1 MAKENKSKGNVPNL
15 RFPGFE
21 EEWKEVRLGEIATF
35 QSGYAFKSEHFS
47 EEGIKLVTP
56 KNFTKNGYGNFES
69 SISKCSVEKP
79 PKNFLCSKDDLL
91 ILLTDLTPSC
101 ELLGKPLLVQ
111 QEDGEIWLNQRIVR
125 LDFSTNVSKHWILQ
139 FLQTDRYHKVIKE
152 TATGS
157 TVRHS
162 SNKIIENINLQIPN
176 LNEQDKIAS
185 FFSLID
191 LRIQTQNKIIE
202 ELNVLKTTITK
213 RIFSCQLRF
222 KNARGDNYE
231 DWKTKKLGDVTT
243 LINKRNKNNEKLP
256 VYSIN
261 NKLGFV
267 PQSEQFEGVDS
278 EDRGY
283 DITLYKIIDKNTF
296 AYNPARINVGSIG
309 YSGNLE
315 NIIISSLYVCF
326 KTEEFVNDNFLFQ
339 YLKTDFFNKE
349 VLRNVE
355 GGVRDYLFYENFAR
369 IKFDLPCV
377 EEQRKIANYLLSI
390 DMKIDIETQ
399 FLNKLEEQ
407 KKFLL
412 QQMFV

>member
-1 MAKENKSKGNVPNL
+1 M
-15 RFPGFE
+15 RFPEFT
-21 EEWKEVRLGEIATF
+21 EEWETKKLGEIIVE
-35 QSGYAFKSEHFS
+35 GKLGGNYENSESYKGFPV
-47 EEGIKLVTP
+47 IKM
-56 KNFTKNGYGNFES
+56 GNLGRGEIVLDKIQYLS
-69 SISKCSVEKP
+69 QNEKYNEDDVL
-79 PKNFLCSKDDLL
+79 KAGDLL
-91 ILLTDLTPSC
+91 FNTRNTLELVGKVAIWRNELPFALYNSNLMRIKVNNLLEPSNRF
-101 ELLGKPLLVQ
+101 
-111 QEDGEIWLNQRIVR
+111 LN
-125 LDFSTNVSKHWILQ
+125 LYFNTNGAINQLRS
-139 FLQTDRYHKVIKE
+139 F
-152 TATGS
+152 ATGTTS
-157 TVRHS
+157 VAAIYSRDLAGFTVIFPS
-162 SNKIIENINLQIPN
+162 VQEQI
-176 LNEQDKIAS
+176 KIAS
-185 FFSLID
+185 FLSLID
-191 LRIQTQNKIIE
+191 ERITTQNKIIK
-202 ELNVLKTTITK
+202 ELKVLKTTITK
-213 RIFSCQLRF
+213 RIFSGQLRF
-222 KNARGDNYE
+222 KNAGGTNYE

-309 YSGNLE
+309 YSGYLE

-326 KTEEFVNDNFLFQ
+326 KTDESVNDNFLFQ

-377 EEQRKIANYLLSI
+377 EEQRKIADYLSSI
-390 DMKIDIETQ
+390 DLKIDIETQ

>member
-1 MAKENKSKGNVPNL
+1 M
-15 RFPGFE
+15 RFSEFT
-21 EEWKEVRLGEIATF
+21 EEWKTKKLGEIGDVKMCRRIFNDETEPMGDIPFFKIGSFGKEAD
-35 QSGYAFKSEHFS
+35 AF
-47 EEGIKLVTP
+47 
-56 KNFTKNGYGNFES
+56 
-69 SISKCSVEKP
+69 ISKELYLDYRKRFSF
-79 PKNFLCSKDDLL
+79 PKKGDILISAAGTIGRTVVYDGNDAYFQDSNIVWVDNDNKNITNEFLYY
-91 ILLTDLTPSC
+91 
-101 ELLGKPLLVQ
+101 
-111 QEDGEIWLNQRIVR
+111 
-125 LDFSTNVSKHWILQ
+125 ILQ
-139 FLQTDRYHKVIKE
+139 IVKYNTEGGTIQRLYNNVLKSTKFSSPSIQEQEKISSFL
-152 TATGS
+152 
-157 TVRHS
+157 
-162 SNKIIENINLQIPN
+162 
-176 LNEQDKIAS
+176 
-185 FFSLID
+185 SLLD
-191 LRIQTQNKIIE
+191 ERIHTQNKIIK

-213 RIFSCQLRF
+213 RIFSGQLRF
-222 KNARGDNYE
+222 KNASGDNYE

-377 EEQRKIANYLLSI
+377 EEQRKIADYLSSI
-390 DMKIDIETQ
+390 DLKVDIEIQ
-399 FLNKLEEQ
+399 ILNKLEEQ